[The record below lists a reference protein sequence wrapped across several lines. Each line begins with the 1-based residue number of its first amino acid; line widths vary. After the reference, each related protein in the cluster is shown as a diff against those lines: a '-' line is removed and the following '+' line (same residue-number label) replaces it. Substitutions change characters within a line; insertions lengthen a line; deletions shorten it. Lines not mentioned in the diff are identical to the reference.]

1 MRATPQKTKAKAPP
15 GRLCYVRGYGA
26 GVWRYP
32 GMGGGL
38 SRTEM
43 GDGVQGNDARTATFV
58 AGIPPGRLAE
68 PRGIGD
74 VLAILA
80 LDDAGFATALNLPV
94 NEELWALKGHP
105 PQA

>member
-26 GVWRYP
+26 GVWRHP
-32 GMGGGL
+32 GMWGAL

-43 GDGVQGNDARTATFV
+43 GDGVQGKDARTATFV
-58 AGIPPGRLAE
+58 AGIPAGRLAE
-68 PRGIGD
+68 P
-74 VLAILA
+74 AILA
-80 LDDAGFATALNLPV
+80 LDDADFVIALNLPV
-94 NEELWALKGHP
+94 NEELLALKAHP